1 MRVGWV
7 SLVWLVC
14 LVGCDDLE
22 PEGTYSGLVSG
33 STQISTLLSGPDE
46 DGNLNARAQNANVSR
61 SDVNV
66 TVRRTGDSRLEIT
79 LDDGCVVPFEQQ
91 PEPNEHNTRVPG
103 TETVVCNVEVDG
115 YSGPIEVSGSAM
127 FGRDDPSINLMLY
140 GSVPAPPDPDA
151 VGATSG
157 SWSYTFNGT
166 RHE

>member
-79 LDDGCVVPFEQQ
+79 LDDGRVVSVT
-91 PEPNEHNTRVPG
+91 PEGPWGGVGPRSGRRIEIQ
-103 TETVVCNVEVDG
+103 VVD
-115 YSGPIEVSGSAM
+115 
-127 FGRDDPSINLMLY
+127 
-140 GSVPAPPDPDA
+140 
-151 VGATSG
+151 
-157 SWSYTFNGT
+157 
-166 RHE
+166 